1 MPFQV
6 KTKPRI
12 WRVVALFVGVLLSIG
27 CLFWGIVSFA
37 EGNSLDGLLL
47 LLLLAPLT
55 AGLSAWIGSGA
66 FSDWRQPRTIR
77 VENDAI
83 QLIVREQTCGQIP
96 FANVAMIR
104 NLWNHDDRPLWDRT
118 LALTQ
123 LAGVIATLLVSIVNT
138 LWFWMYADR
147 TREKSRGIV
156 IALKDAE
163 DTNTWWPASGFK
175 KHKKQ
180 VHIKGAWEM
189 RFPEIV
195 TRLRE
200 EEMSYL
206 ETRGLVQIPA
216 EPDNL
221 FDFDK

>member
-12 WRVVALFVGVLLSIG
+12 WRVVALFVGTLLSLAG
-27 CLFWGIVSFA
+27 LFWGVVSFA
-37 EGNSLDGLLL
+37 EGNTLDGLL

-55 AGLSAWIGSGA
+55 GGLSAWIGRSA
-66 FSDWRQPRTIR
+66 YSDWRQPRSIR

-104 NLWNHDDRPLWDRT
+104 NLWDQDDRPFWDRT

-123 LAGVIATLLVSIVNT
+123 LAGVFMTLLIGVAET
-138 LWFWMYADR
+138 WWFWMFADR
-147 TREKSRGIV
+147 TREKSRGVVIV
-156 IALKDAE
+156 LKDAE

-180 VHIKGAWEM
+180 IHIKGAWEL

-200 EEMSYL
+200 EELIYL
-206 ETRGLVQIPA
+206 QARGLVQLAADSENPF
-216 EPDNL
+216 E
-221 FDFDK
+221 FKR